1 MTTVNCGVDRI
12 KEDSSILKGLR
23 LGLITNYTGVDR
35 ELKSTIDILNE
46 VGELTCMFSPEHG
59 VRGDFQAGAQVP
71 DYVDEKTGVKVYS
84 LYGDKK
90 KPTKDMLRNV
100 DPLVFDIQDVG
111 ARFYTYLY
119 TMSYSME
126 AAKEFGKKFIVLDRP
141 NPLGGMKV
149 EGAILDTA
157 FSSFVGMYPIPT
169 RYGLTIGEIARL
181 FNSEF
186 DIGCDLE
193 VIELEGWKRDMYF
206 DDTDLNFIA
215 PSPNIPTI
223 DTALVYI
230 GTCLFE
236 GTNVSEGRGTTQPFQ
251 TIGAPWIDGEKLAQ
265 DLNAMNLKGVKFRP
279 HYLTPTFSKHEG
291 ELCKGI
297 QIHVRDRETIEPF
310 KVGVAIVHNLAS
322 NYEEFEFL
330 PPYREGGRQFFDL
343 LAGTDK
349 LRESIISGNVDEFFE
364 SIDKDLEEFQKVRE
378 KYIIYR
384 Q

>member
-1 MTTVNCGVDRI
+1 METVKCGIDRI
-12 KEDSSILKGLR
+12 KEDSNILKGLR

-46 VGELTCMFSPEHG
+46 LGELVCMFSPEHG
-59 VRGDFQAGAQVP
+59 IRGDVQAGGEVP
-71 DYVDEKTGVKVYS
+71 DYIDEKTGVKVYS

-90 KPTKDMLRNV
+90 KPTEDMLRDV
-100 DPLVFDIQDVG
+100 DALVFDIQDVG

-126 AAKEFGKKFIVLDRP
+126 AAKEFDKKIIVLDRP
-141 NPLGGMKV
+141 NPLGGLKT
-149 EGAILDTA
+149 EGAILDTK
-157 FSSFVGMYPIPT
+157 FSSFVGMYSVPT
-169 RYGLTIGEIARL
+169 RYGLTIGEVARL

-193 VIELEGWKRDMYF
+193 VVELEGWKRDMYF
-206 DDTDLNFIA
+206 EDTGLDFIA
-215 PSPNIPTI
+215 PSPNIPTM

-251 TIGAPWIDGEKLAQ
+251 TIGAPWIDAEKLAC
-265 DLNAMNLKGVKFRP
+265 DLNDMGLKGVKFRP
-279 HYLTPTFSKHEG
+279 HYFTPTFSKYEG
-291 ELCKGI
+291 ELCRGV
-297 QIHVRDRETIEPF
+297 QVHVRDRETIEPY
-310 KVGVAIVHNLAS
+310 KVGVAIVDNLAR

-330 PPYREGGRQFFDL
+330 PPYNEGGRQFFDL

-349 LRESIISGNVDEFFE
+349 LRESILDGTVDKFLEGLDAGLKAFE
-364 SIDKDLEEFQKVRE
+364 QIRE

-384 Q
+384 